1 MQQKKSFF
9 KKTRHSGSDL
19 NAPGNPREL
28 SELERDGGKLGSQLI
43 MLVVWGGFAALLA
56 FVFFFITNT
65 EAGQELEI
73 RRVAR
78 AALRMSSFRNLSL
91 ESIDQIRCQR
101 HTEPIPIYGGEEFR
115 DDCEAIARYSNGTES
130 RICITKTGTIGTNPE
145 REDKTKIDSLR
156 ITVNLCGLDP
166 KAEASRQIY
175 AEHPR
180 PRR

>member
-1 MQQKKSFF
+1 MQQKKRLI
-9 KKTRHSGSDL
+9 KKPRYSESDL
-19 NAPGNPREL
+19 NDPGNPGEL
-28 SELERDGGKLGSQLI
+28 SELERDGGKLGFHLI
-43 MLVVWGGFAALLA
+43 MLVVLGGFAALLA
-56 FVFFFITNT
+56 FFFFFITNT

-78 AALRMSSFRNLSL
+78 AALRSSFRNLSL
-91 ESIDQIRCQR
+91 ESINQIRCQR
-101 HTEPIPIYGGEEFR
+101 HTVPVPIYGGEEFR